1 VDGLQRTAALN
12 GLFCGKED
20 VIRPLRG
27 RPSPREERQVTQ
39 TEQKARTKAM
49 DTAVAETNARVDFY
63 ERASAGDLAPLWKV
77 LSTLVTATPRPKAAP
92 HRWRYSDMRPYLL
105 EACELVTA
113 AEAERR
119 VLVLENPALRGQS
132 RVSDGLFAG
141 LQIILPGEV
150 APGHRHVASALR
162 FIIEGA
168 DAYTAVDGER
178 TMMRPGDFVI
188 TPSWVW
194 HDHGNVGEGPMVW
207 LDGLDMHI
215 VNLLNASFREE
226 LEHEAQTSTRPDDS
240 SVVEFGYAMAPAGDR
255 PQRSGSPI
263 INYPYER
270 ARSVLQSLR
279 THENIDAWRGHVLNY
294 LNPLTGDWAMPT
306 LATSMRL
313 LPRGF
318 ETRPYRS
325 TDTTVF
331 CVVEGSGSSRVGD
344 VEFDWAEHDVFVAP
358 SWLQQEHQA
367 SRDSILFSY
376 SDRAVQE
383 KLGLFREARLD
394 A

>member
-1 VDGLQRTAALN
+1 MVMQADPPRARSKAL
-12 GLFCGKED
+12 
-20 VIRPLRG
+20 
-27 RPSPREERQVTQ
+27 
-39 TEQKARTKAM
+39 

-63 ERASAGDLAPLWKV
+63 QRAGAMDLAPLWQV
-77 LSTLVTATPRPKAAP
+77 LSALVTPTPRPKAVA
-92 HRWRYSDMRPYLL
+92 HRWRYSDVRPYLL

-141 LQIILPGEV
+141 LQIILPGET
-150 APGHRHVASALR
+150 APAHRHVASALR

-188 TPSWVW
+188 TPSWAW
-194 HDHGNVGEGPMVW
+194 HDHANVGAGPMVW

-215 VNLLNASFREE
+215 VNLLSASFREE
-226 LEHEAQTSTRPDDS
+226 LEHETHASTRPDDS
-240 SVVEFGYAMAPAGDR
+240 STTEFGYAMAPASHR
-255 PQRSGSPI
+255 PAHRGSPI
-263 INYPYER
+263 VNYPYER
-270 ARSVLQSLR
+270 ARQVLQSLR
-279 THENIDAWRGHVLNY
+279 AHEQIDAWRGHVLNY

-313 LPRGF
+313 LPKGF
-318 ETRPYRS
+318 TSSSYRS

-331 CVVEGSGSSRVGD
+331 AVVEGEGSSRIGEE
-344 VEFDWAEHDVFVAP
+344 EFDWGPHDIFVAP
-358 SWLQQEHQA
+358 SWFAQEHQA
-367 SRDSILFSY
+367 SSDAILFSY

-383 KLGLFREARLD
+383 KLGLFREARS
-394 A
+394 